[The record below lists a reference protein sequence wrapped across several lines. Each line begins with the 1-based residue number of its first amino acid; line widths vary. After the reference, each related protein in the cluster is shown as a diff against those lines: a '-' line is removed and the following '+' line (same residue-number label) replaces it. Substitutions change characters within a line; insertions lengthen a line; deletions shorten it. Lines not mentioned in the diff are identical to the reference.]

1 MSRETYEKMARE
13 VAKFPPGQKRSAA
26 VAAMAIAQDEARWL
40 SPEVMQEV
48 ADYLEMPFVAVA
60 ELASFYSMFDTQPV
74 GRYKL
79 TVCGSLPCELAGS
92 GEAARYLQERLGIGF
107 GETTSDGLFTLVRGE
122 CMGACGEGPVLLV
135 NNRQMHVRMTPE
147 RIERLLA
154 VLKVTAAM
162 EIEEPGK

>member
-1 MSRETYEKMARE
+1 MALSRETYEKIARE

-26 VAAMAIAQDEARWL
+26 VAVMAIAQDEARWL

-48 ADYLEMPFVAVA
+48 ADYLEMPLVAVA

-74 GRYKL
+74 GRYKI

-92 GEAARYLQERLGIGF
+92 GGAARYLQEKLGIGF
-107 GETTSDGLFTLVRGE
+107 GETTPDGRFTLVRGE

-147 RIERLLA
+147 RIDRLL
-154 VLKVTAAM
+154 
-162 EIEEPGK
+162 EELGK